1 MPPASFDYKLTD
13 LLSSAGATIG
23 IIIGGTIFL
32 QFLSSKYTELTGNL
46 RSLTADYRNRDDNE
60 PRHAPLR
67 QQIRL
72 YGRRLILLHWAAT
85 LGAVALLS
93 LLASVLAGALSM
105 IFTTSRTIQFLGT
118 ASLVIGLLLVAGAV
132 ALEVVE
138 TVVARKEIA
147 NEIADLDDEAKH
159 WRI

>member
-32 QFLSSKYTELTGNL
+32 QFLSTKFTELTGSL
-46 RSLTADYRNRDDNE
+46 RSLTADYRNRTDDE

-67 QQIRL
+67 RQIRL
-72 YGRRLILLHWAAT
+72 YGRRLVLLYWGAT

-93 LLASVLAGALSM
+93 LLGSVFSGALSM
-105 IFTTSRTIQFLGT
+105 IFPSSRTIQLLGT
-118 ASLVIGLLLVAGAV
+118 GTLIVGLLLVAAAV
-132 ALEVVE
+132 TLELVE
-138 TVVARKEIA
+138 TVIARREITD
-147 NEIADLDDEAKH
+147 EIADLDDEAKH
-159 WRI
+159 LRY